1 MRDERDLFTYH
12 PASNIDPQRFLNIR
26 SKAKELA
33 ETIKKDGGNWDD
45 QDRAIEKLREC
56 VFYAIA
62 SIAIPEVED

>member
-12 PASNIDPQRFLNIR
+12 NPANIDPERFLAIR
-26 SKAKELA
+26 RKAKELA
-33 ETIKKDGGNWDD
+33 ELIKLHGGNWDD

-62 SIAIPEVED
+62 SIAIPEVD